1 MKFMLP
7 LFLFILLLSSC
18 ANMVAPIGGEKDIS
32 SPVLLSINSE
42 VKKKHQNQ
50 KIISFTFDEFI
61 VLNNWE
67 ENFYISPPIK
77 RQIQKKIKGKELFLT
92 IEDTLTEKTT
102 YNLVLNSSIKDLN
115 EGNILETLNYTFPT
129 SEVPDTFSLNGK
141 LQDAYTL
148 ESIGNA
154 WVMLF
159 TENRD
164 DSIIFKEDP
173 NYIAKTDEN
182 GNFNFPNLDAI
193 NYKAVALTEFDFIY
207 NETEK
212 IAFLDSTINPKTDS
226 FICLFSFDPIIFK
239 SATDTATL
247 ETDSS
252 VVDTLIKEKKSY
264 GKLEIITTKNSP
276 CIFQLLQNGKIVKEL
291 ISEKKPFIVKGII
304 PGKYQLK
311 YIYDLNEDG
320 NWNTGNWKS
329 KTQPEK
335 VVNYPSEITIRSNW
349 DLELEW
355 TIEE

>member
-77 RQIQKKIKGKELFLT
+77 RKIQKKIKGKELFLT
-92 IEDTLTEKTT
+92 IEDTLTEKAT

-159 TENRD
+159 TEN
-164 DSIIFKEDP
+164 
-173 NYIAKTDEN
+173 
-182 GNFNFPNLDAI
+182 NL
-193 NYKAVALTEFDFIY
+193 T
-207 NETEK
+207 
-212 IAFLDSTINPKTDS
+212 P
-226 FICLFSFDPIIFK
+226 
-239 SATDTATL
+239 ATFT
-247 ETDSS
+247 
-252 VVDTLIKEKKSY
+252 
-264 GKLEIITTKNSP
+264 
-276 CIFQLLQNGKIVKEL
+276 
-291 ISEKKPFIVKGII
+291 
-304 PGKYQLK
+304 
-311 YIYDLNEDG
+311 
-320 NWNTGNWKS
+320 
-329 KTQPEK
+329 
-335 VVNYPSEITIRSNW
+335 SN
-349 DLELEW
+349 
-355 TIEE
+355 